1 MKYNIKV
8 NKINNSEW
16 STKAFVSI
24 VFGDVFKV
32 NDITIRESNK
42 GTLFV
47 AMPGY
52 RTNQLDEQG
61 RSVYK
66 NYCYPTT
73 AEFRKELFDKI
84 IKAYK
89 NDAKE
94 MEIIS
99 GKEEMSYQVFMYKSK
114 GNTNVESIGRI
125 IFDNCFSV
133 DGVKV
138 IESEKGSF
146 VAMPSKSKTDENGKT
161 EYSDICYPVTKDFR
175 EQLYKNILEQNNVI
189 KEKEVSSY
197 MENIDLSKDEG
208 LPFR

>member
-1 MKYNIKV
+1 
-8 NKINNSEW
+8 
-16 STKAFVSI
+16 
-24 VFGDVFKV
+24 
-32 NDITIRESNK
+32 
-42 GTLFV
+42 
-47 AMPGY
+47 
-52 RTNQLDEQG
+52 
-61 RSVYK
+61 
-66 NYCYPTT
+66 
-73 AEFRKELFDKI
+73 
-84 IKAYK
+84 
-89 NDAKE
+89 

-99 GKEEMSYQVFMYKSK
+99 GKEEMSYQVSMYKSK

>member
-24 VFGDVFKV
+24 VFGDAFKV
-32 NDITIRESNK
+32 TDITIRESNK
-42 GTLFV
+42 GILFV

-66 NYCYPTT
+66 NYFYPTT
-73 AEFRKELFDKI
+73 AEFRKELFDNI
-84 IKAYK
+84 IEAYK

-99 GKEEMSYQVFMYKSK
+99 GKEEMSYQVSMYKSK

-125 IFDNCFSV
+125 NFDDCFSV

-161 EYSDICYPVTKDFR
+161 EYSDICYPITKDFR

-189 KEKEVSSY
+189 KGKEVSSY